1 MGLRSYEKSFNDI
14 VTYIKKIFFEI
25 NPNNSL
31 KITLTEGSSVLQNK
45 IGAPCKVHLL
55 SGNSKQKNF
64 GHIPPPGNKFTII

>member
-25 NPNNSL
+25 HPNNSL
-31 KITLTEGSSVLQNK
+31 KLK